1 MNRGTFDCLGLRSSA
16 RQNMRHEIYSL
27 TSLRGLAAIWV
38 LLVHFQEVYK
48 PLFPSLSSMD
58 PWVHQGPQAVT
69 LFFILSG
76 YVIGMSYFERMS
88 QPTSKQVLRFISLRF
103 ARIYP
108 VHLFT
113 LLGLLAAAW
122 NDGWPKPSSL
132 SPASF
137 VENLLLV
144 QSWPPH
150 PVSSWNYPAW
160 SISSEWFVY
169 CICPLIF
176 MVLHRFKSNHARWAA
191 LLLCIVGTGLIKQ
204 LGSGLF
210 PGIIPTI
217 PAFVGGILLSCLF
230 PPTSRMQPKPN
241 LIILFAGLI
250 FLIPFLIKNQTVIA
264 LIFSAIFFATI
275 AILGSGDSNSI
286 SILSSPYII
295 YLGEISYSLYLTHVP
310 TLTAISG
317 VVGNQWIKDIPH
329 YSIAMRSGILAG
341 YVASIFIVA
350 IATHWFI
357 EKPARNWLRIWIPR
371 MIPD

>member
-1 MNRGTFDCLGLRSSA
+1 
-16 RQNMRHEIYSL
+16 MRPEIYTL

-38 LLVHFQEVYK
+38 LLVHLQEVYK
-48 PLFPSLSSMD
+48 PLFPSLSLID
-58 PWVHQGPQAVT
+58 PWVHQGPLAVT

-76 YVIGMSYFERMS
+76 YVIGMSYFERMR

-113 LLGLLAAAW
+113 LLGLLAASW
-122 NDGWPKPSSL
+122 NDGWPKTSNFSRSSF
-132 SPASF
+132 A
-137 VENLLLV
+137 ENLLLV
-144 QSWPPH
+144 QSWAPH

-176 MVLHRFKSNHARWAA
+176 IALHQMKSPHIRWAA
-191 LLLCIVGTGLIKQ
+191 LLSCIVGTGLMKQ

-210 PGIIPTI
+210 PSLVPTI

-230 PPTSRMQPKPN
+230 PPSSRRQPKPN

-250 FLIPFLIKNQTVIA
+250 FLIPFLTKNQTGIA
-264 LIFSAIFFATI
+264 FLFSIIFFATI
-275 AILGSGDSNSI
+275 AILGSGDFKSI
-286 SILSSPYII
+286 PILLSPSVI

-317 VVGNQWIKDIPH
+317 VVGNQWPENIEH
-329 YSIAMRSGILAG
+329 YSFGMRAGILIG
-341 YVASIFIVA
+341 YVVSVLLVA
-350 IATHWFI
+350 IATYQWV
-357 EKPARNWLRIWIPR
+357 EKPARNWLRTWIPR